1 MNRYLIPA
9 EYELTSDFELP
20 IKRPAKPGIRWLA
33 ASAAVLVV
41 LATTLAVADS
51 GGRHAG
57 SKPAAVSSVAATR

>member
-1 MNRYLIPA
+1 MNRFLIPA

-41 LATTLAVADS
+41 LATTLAV
-51 GGRHAG
+51 
-57 SKPAAVSSVAATR
+57 VI